1 MNKKGVMKMKKRI
14 NKKKRRMRS
23 TENFQV
29 VVIAAIVWGLIIG
42 VILAI
47 SAIILWLLK
56 EKVTLENA
64 IIFAWVV
71 IVLIWLFVSQ
81 LPEK

>member
-1 MNKKGVMKMKKRI
+1 MKKRI

-29 VVIAAIVWGLIIG
+29 VVIATIVWGLIIG
-42 VILAI
+42 AILAI

-56 EKVTLENA
+56 EEVTLEHA
-64 IIFAWVV
+64 ILFAWSV

>member
-1 MNKKGVMKMKKRI
+1 MKKCI

-29 VVIAAIVWGLIIG
+29 VVIAAIVWGLIIA

-56 EKVTLENA
+56 EEVTLEHA
-64 IIFAWVV
+64 ILFAWSV

>member
-1 MNKKGVMKMKKRI
+1 MKKRI
-14 NKKKRRMRS
+14 NNKKRRMRS

-29 VVIAAIVWGLIIG
+29 VVIAAIVWGLIIA

-56 EKVTLENA
+56 EEVTLENA
-64 IIFAWVV
+64 ILFAWSV
-71 IVLIWLFVSQ
+71 IALIVLFVSQ

>member
-1 MNKKGVMKMKKRI
+1 MKKRI
-14 NKKKRRMRS
+14 NNKKRLRS

-29 VVIAAIVWGLIIG
+29 VVIAVIVWGLIIAT
-42 VILAI
+42 IIDI

-56 EKVTLENA
+56 EEVTLEHA
-64 IIFAWVV
+64 ILFACSV
-71 IVLIWLFVSQ
+71 IVLIWLFISQ

>member
-1 MNKKGVMKMKKRI
+1 MKKRI
-14 NKKKRRMRS
+14 NNKKRKVRS

-29 VVIAAIVWGLIIG
+29 VVIAAIVLGLIIA

-56 EKVTLENA
+56 EEVTLEHA
-64 IIFAWVV
+64 ILFAWSV

>member
-1 MNKKGVMKMKKRI
+1 MKKRI
-14 NKKKRRMRS
+14 NNKKRLRS

-29 VVIAAIVWGLIIG
+29 VVIAVIVLGLIIAT
-42 VILAI
+42 IIAI

-56 EKVTLENA
+56 EEVTLEHA
-64 IIFAWVV
+64 ILFSLSV

-81 LPEK
+81 LPE

>member
-1 MNKKGVMKMKKRI
+1 MKKRI
-14 NKKKRRMRS
+14 NNKKRLRS

-29 VVIAAIVWGLIIG
+29 VVIAVIVLGLIIAT
-42 VILAI
+42 IIAI

-56 EKVTLENA
+56 EEVTLEHA
-64 IIFAWVV
+64 ILFAWSV

>member
-1 MNKKGVMKMKKRI
+1 MKKCI

-42 VILAI
+42 AILAI

-56 EKVTLENA
+56 EEVTLEHA
-64 IIFAWVV
+64 ILFAWVV

>member
-1 MNKKGVMKMKKRI
+1 MKKRI
-14 NKKKRRMRS
+14 NNKKRLRS

-29 VVIAAIVWGLIIG
+29 VVIAVIVLGLIIAT
-42 VILAI
+42 IIAI

-56 EKVTLENA
+56 EEVTLEHA
-64 IIFAWVV
+64 ILFALSV

-81 LPEK
+81 LPE

>member
-1 MNKKGVMKMKKRI
+1 MKKRI
-14 NKKKRRMRS
+14 NNKKRKVRS

-29 VVIAAIVWGLIIG
+29 VVIAAIVLGLIIT

-56 EKVTLENA
+56 EEVTLEHA
-64 IIFAWVV
+64 ILFAWSV

-81 LPEK
+81 LSEK

>member
-1 MNKKGVMKMKKRI
+1 MKKRI
-14 NKKKRRMRS
+14 NNKKRLRS

-29 VVIAAIVWGLIIG
+29 VVIAVIVLGLIIAT
-42 VILAI
+42 IIAI

-56 EKVTLENA
+56 EEVTLEHA
-64 IIFAWVV
+64 ILFAWSV
-71 IVLIWLFVSQ
+71 IVLIWLFISQ

>member
-1 MNKKGVMKMKKRI
+1 MKKRI

-47 SAIILWLLK
+47 SAIILWLFK

>member
-1 MNKKGVMKMKKRI
+1 MKKRI
-14 NKKKRRMRS
+14 NNKKRLRS

-29 VVIAAIVWGLIIG
+29 VLIAVIVWGLIIAT
-42 VILAI
+42 IIAI

-56 EKVTLENA
+56 EEVTLEHA
-64 IIFAWVV
+64 ILFAWSV
-71 IVLIWLFVSQ
+71 IVLIWLFISQ

>member
-1 MNKKGVMKMKKRI
+1 MKKRI
-14 NKKKRRMRS
+14 NNKKRLRS

-29 VVIAAIVWGLIIG
+29 VVIAVIVWGLSIATIID
-42 VILAI
+42 I

-56 EKVTLENA
+56 EEVTLEHA
-64 IIFAWVV
+64 ILFAWSV
-71 IVLIWLFVSQ
+71 IVLIWLFISQ

>member
-1 MNKKGVMKMKKRI
+1 MKKRI
-14 NKKKRRMRS
+14 NNKKRRVRS

-29 VVIAAIVWGLIIG
+29 VVIVVIVWGLIIAT
-42 VILAI
+42 IIAI

-56 EKVTLENA
+56 EEVTLEHA
-64 IIFAWVV
+64 ILFAWSV

>member
-1 MNKKGVMKMKKRI
+1 MKKRI
-14 NKKKRRMRS
+14 NNKKRRMRS

-29 VVIAAIVWGLIIG
+29 VVIAVIVWGLIIAT
-42 VILAI
+42 IIAI

-56 EKVTLENA
+56 EEVTLEHA
-64 IIFAWVV
+64 ILFAWSV
-71 IVLIWLFVSQ
+71 IVLIWLFISQ

>member
-1 MNKKGVMKMKKRI
+1 MKKRI

-56 EKVTLENA
+56 EEVTLEHA
-64 IIFAWVV
+64 ILFAWSV

>member
-1 MNKKGVMKMKKRI
+1 MKKRI
-14 NKKKRRMRS
+14 NNKKRKVRS

-29 VVIAAIVWGLIIG
+29 VVIAAIVGGLIIA

-56 EKVTLENA
+56 EEVTLEHA
-64 IIFAWVV
+64 ILFAWSV

>member
-1 MNKKGVMKMKKRI
+1 MKKHINNKKRL
-14 NKKKRRMRS
+14 RS

-29 VVIAAIVWGLIIG
+29 VVIAVIVWGLIIAT
-42 VILAI
+42 IIAI

-56 EKVTLENA
+56 EEVTLEHA
-64 IIFAWVV
+64 ILFAWSV
-71 IVLIWLFVSQ
+71 IVLIWLFISQ

>member
-1 MNKKGVMKMKKRI
+1 MKKRI
-14 NKKKRRMRS
+14 NNKKRLRS

-29 VVIAAIVWGLIIG
+29 VVIAVRVWGLIIAT
-42 VILAI
+42 IIAI

-56 EKVTLENA
+56 EEVTLEHA
-64 IIFAWVV
+64 ILFAWSV
-71 IVLIWLFVSQ
+71 IVLIWLFISQ

>member
-1 MNKKGVMKMKKRI
+1 MKKRI
-14 NKKKRRMRS
+14 NNKKRKVRS

-81 LPEK
+81 LSEK

>member
-1 MNKKGVMKMKKRI
+1 MKKRI
-14 NKKKRRMRS
+14 NNKKRRVRS

-29 VVIAAIVWGLIIG
+29 VVIVVIVWGLIIAT
-42 VILAI
+42 IIAI
-47 SAIILWLLK
+47 SAIILWLFK
-56 EKVTLENA
+56 EEVTLEHA
-64 IIFAWVV
+64 ILFAWSV

>member
-1 MNKKGVMKMKKRI
+1 MKKRI

-29 VVIAAIVWGLIIG
+29 VVIAIIVWGLIIG
-42 VILAI
+42 AILAI

-56 EKVTLENA
+56 EEVTLEHA
-64 IIFAWVV
+64 ILFAWSV
-71 IVLIWLFVSQ
+71 IVLIWLFISQ
-81 LPEK
+81 LPE

>member
-1 MNKKGVMKMKKRI
+1 MKKRI

-56 EKVTLENA
+56 EEVTLENA

>member
-1 MNKKGVMKMKKRI
+1 MKKRI

-56 EKVTLENA
+56 EKVTLEHA

>member
-1 MNKKGVMKMKKRI
+1 MKKRI
-14 NKKKRRMRS
+14 NNKNRKVRR

-29 VVIAAIVWGLIIG
+29 VVIAAIVWGLIIA

-56 EKVTLENA
+56 EEVTLEHA
-64 IIFAWVV
+64 ILFAWSV

>member
-1 MNKKGVMKMKKRI
+1 MKKRI
-14 NKKKRRMRS
+14 NNKKRLRS

-29 VVIAAIVWGLIIG
+29 VVIAVIVWGLIIAT
-42 VILAI
+42 IIAI

-56 EKVTLENA
+56 EEVTLEHA
-64 IIFAWVV
+64 ILFAWSV
-71 IVLIWLFVSQ
+71 IVLIWLFISQ

>member
-1 MNKKGVMKMKKRI
+1 MKKRI
-14 NKKKRRMRS
+14 NNKKRLRS

-29 VVIAAIVWGLIIG
+29 VVIAAIVWGLIIAI
-42 VILAI
+42 ILAI

-56 EKVTLENA
+56 EEVTLEHA
-64 IIFAWVV
+64 ILFAWSV